1 MIDLLMP
8 QSNHEADREG
18 DGFIRGLARATVTN
32 NQDPE
37 GLARVRV
44 RLDWQQA
51 EGEPSEDSYWARLA
65 MPMAAAEQGVYF
77 LPEVGDE
84 VLVGFEMGD
93 LTHPCVLGS
102 LWNGQARPPET
113 NDDGRND
120 PRLIRSRSNT
130 ELRFFD
136 GDPPSVELKLADGK
150 HLLMDDQG
158 ITLEDASGNSFQI
171 ESSSGAITIK
181 STGQLNLES
190 QTVSIKAGASME
202 VKASGTLTLKGALVQ
217 IN

>member
-1 MIDLLMP
+1 MIDFLM
-8 QSNHEADREG
+8 SESGHEADREG
-18 DGFIRGLARATVTN
+18 DGFMRGLARATVTD

-44 RLDWQQA
+44 RLPGQD
-51 EGEPSEDSYWARLA
+51 ESEDSFWARLA
-65 MPMAAAEQGVYF
+65 TPMAMANQGSYF

-102 LWNGQARPPET
+102 LWNGQAQPPES
-113 NDDGRND
+113 NGDGKND
-120 PRLIRSRSNT
+120 PRLIRTRSDT

-150 HLLMDDQG
+150 HLLMDDKG
-158 ITLEDASGNSFQI
+158 IVLEDGSGNSFKI